1 MSREDTNQLNY
12 GDFFTLFQMR
22 AGEDDQKLII
32 ASLTVSRYNNI
43 IPLHFFLE
51 IDWTICFN
59 FLRNKVR

>member
-51 IDWTICFN
+51 ID
-59 FLRNKVR
+59 

>member
-22 AGEDDQKLII
+22 ADEDDQKLII

-51 IDWTICFN
+51 ID
-59 FLRNKVR
+59 